1 MNHSPSFLA
10 LVKIAQGRGS
20 AHASEVGLQPGL
32 GVVFFIF
39 AFFCHPLIQWYPQK
53 LNPIDLKWK
62 KNNFAI
68 HWFND
73 KGTIKWKFI
82 PRIGENTWRNA
93 GHLLMPPMDLSRKRS
108 VFVQRVWTCWPQQA
122 LGLDFDIE
130 MGIGN
135 ICFGGLS
142 QWGWF
147 LEWTCLLL

>member
-1 MNHSPSFLA
+1 
-10 LVKIAQGRGS
+10 
-20 AHASEVGLQPGL
+20 
-32 GVVFFIF
+32 
-39 AFFCHPLIQWYPQK
+39 LIQWYPQK

-147 LEWTCLLL
+147 LEWTCLLV